1 MEWNQNSLQRTVQ
14 GITGILL
21 ALKKNPTIRYQSFSS
36 LARRLAENI
45 RVIKRT
51 FYLQKY
57 YYY

>member
-36 LARRLAENI
+36 LTRRLAENI
-45 RVIKRT
+45 RVIIPK
-51 FYLQKY
+51 FYLKKY
-57 YYY
+57 YYF